1 MSAISGDWLEALKG
15 EFHQP
20 YYAKLYKTVMTE
32 YQTRKI
38 FPPAEDLFNAFHFTP
53 LNEVKVVIL
62 GQDPI
67 IMTGRLMGFV
77 FP

>member
-1 MSAISGDWLEALKG
+1 MAPIAGDWQEALKG

-32 YQTRKI
+32 YRTRKI
-38 FPPAEDLFNAFHFTP
+38 FPPPEDLFNAFHFTP
-53 LNEVKVVIL
+53 LHQVKVVIL

-67 IMTGRLMGFV
+67 TMTDRPTGFV

>member
-32 YQTRKI
+32 YQTRKLSLI
-38 FPPAEDLFNAFHFTP
+38 HISEPTRPY
-53 LNEVKVVIL
+53 
-62 GQDPI
+62 
-67 IMTGRLMGFV
+67 
-77 FP
+77 

>member
-1 MSAISGDWLEALKG
+1 MAPIAGDWQEALKG

-32 YQTRKI
+32 YRTRKI
-38 FPPAEDLFNAFHFTP
+38 FPPPEDMFNAFHFTP
-53 LNEVKVVIL
+53 LHQVKVVIL
-62 GQDPI
+62 DRIPI
-67 IMTGRLMGFV
+67 TMTDRLMGFA

>member
-1 MSAISGDWLEALKG
+1 MAPIAGDWQEALKG

-32 YQTRKI
+32 YRTRKI
-38 FPPAEDLFNAFHFTP
+38 FPPPEDMFNAFHFTP
-53 LNEVKVVIL
+53 LHQVKVVIL
-62 GQDPI
+62 DRTLI
-67 IMTGRLMGFV
+67 TMTDRLMGFA

>member
-53 LNEVKVVIL
+53 LNEVKVVSWDRI
-62 GQDPI
+62 PI